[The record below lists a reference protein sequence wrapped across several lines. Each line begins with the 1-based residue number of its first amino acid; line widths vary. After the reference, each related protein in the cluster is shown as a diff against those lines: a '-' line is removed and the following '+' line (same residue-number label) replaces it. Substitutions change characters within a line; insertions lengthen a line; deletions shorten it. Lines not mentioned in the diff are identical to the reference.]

1 MNTVFKHIERKIYA
15 QTFLQQVDV
24 RLEYNPLQ
32 REWVQ
37 EEDVISFFN
46 NHFQIEANFSTL
58 LEDRVFLKDNEQ
70 QLAFLFSSDAAM
82 LSVGYL
88 NYRSFYDSVLPNV
101 YHIKDFVFNLWKQHE
116 VTAAIRKVNV
126 FSMDNNINLDEDAFH
141 SLLYETVF
149 SSEFLQVAPE
159 VTTSKIDGN
168 QVVVQERSIEDI
180 LFRTYIIKRKNGV
193 YSLFLETIKSKK
205 VVASTLEETLE
216 GMNVTLYD
224 AFHWS
229 VGANIIAIMDKEE
242 EK

>member
-101 YHIKDFVFNLWKQHE
+101 YHIK
-116 VTAAIRKVNV
+116 
-126 FSMDNNINLDEDAFH
+126 
-141 SLLYETVF
+141 
-149 SSEFLQVAPE
+149 
-159 VTTSKIDGN
+159 
-168 QVVVQERSIEDI
+168 
-180 LFRTYIIKRKNGV
+180 
-193 YSLFLETIKSKK
+193 
-205 VVASTLEETLE
+205 
-216 GMNVTLYD
+216 
-224 AFHWS
+224 
-229 VGANIIAIMDKEE
+229 
-242 EK
+242 EKAE

>member
-24 RLEYNPLQ
+24 RLEYNSLQ
-32 REWVQ
+32 RECVQ

-46 NHFQIEANFSTL
+46 NHFQIEANISTL

-70 QLAFLFSSDAAM
+70 QLAFLFSLDAAM
-82 LSVGYL
+82 LSVGHL
-88 NYRSFYDSVLPNV
+88 NYISFYDSVLPNV
-101 YHIKDFVFNLWKQHE
+101 YHIKDFVFNLWKQQE

-126 FSMDNNINLDEDAFH
+126 FTLENNIDMPEETFN

-149 SSEFLQVAPE
+149 STEFLQVDPE
-159 VTTSKIDGN
+159 IITSEIDGN
-168 QVVVQERSIEDI
+168 SITVQNRSVDDV
-180 LFRTYIIKRKNGV
+180 LFRTYIIKRENGA
-193 YSLFLETIKSKK
+193 YSLLLETIQSKK
-205 VVASTLEETLE
+205 VGAHTLEETLE

-229 VGANIIAIMDKEE
+229 VGTNIIAIMNKEE